1 MEETKTFGEITADDA
16 AKIANSVFSNNGM
29 QSSAFK
35 LLYQA
40 LTVEPENERA
50 SKVLIGVVESL
61 TNDRVTVALADHLLG
76 YVKDAHFRKLISA
89 SKNFALYRL
98 GLLTHK
104 SPAVPP
110 PAEAW
115 EDVENEF
122 VLDNDGYEN
131 LRRELLLSP
140 REGALF
146 DAIYR
151 LIGVKS
157 GLLKKVDF
165 TGEATLDDMYTGEF
179 VRTPEYEEFLKSE
192 KLQLD

>member
-16 AKIANSVFSNNGM
+16 AKIADSVLSNEGM

-76 YVKDAHFRKLISA
+76 YVRDAHFRKLISA

-104 SPAVPP
+104 SQAVPP

-122 VLDNDGYEN
+122 VLDNGGYEN
-131 LRRELLLSP
+131 LRSELLLS

-146 DAIYR
+146 EAIYR

-165 TGEATLDDMYTGEF
+165 AGESTLEDMYSGEF
-179 VRTPEYEEFLKSE
+179 IRTPEYEEFLKSE